1 MTMTPDGPAP
11 ATLDRLN
18 KGNVAVF
25 FDGDAPIPR
34 DVTTWVD
41 RGAGVLELT
50 FVGGR
55 TPDVRW
61 ALDEIR
67 QLEDTAGRD
76 GVLLR
81 VTSNPLARLLLR
93 KGHLLDAMP
102 HLKRAAPPKGRGRL
116 AGWAFAAVA
125 AVAIQIGI
133 LVPLLADRLATF
145 VPPAGERAL
154 GEATFEQIRQA
165 LAGTGL
171 PPLLTCDDAD
181 GLATLETMLV
191 ALGVE
196 RGTDDAVKVFVL
208 DHEMVNAF
216 ALPGG
221 YVVFFRGMID
231 AAVSPNEIAAVLAH
245 EVGHVENRDPTR
257 HALRSA
263 GSIGILGLLFGD
275 FAGGAVVLFL
285 TEQLISASHSQG
297 AETGADEFAFV
308 ALEEAGVSPAAL
320 GDMFERLRDKY
331 GDTEGV
337 VSHFVSHPTL
347 SSRIDRAREVA
358 REEGSYDDIVTDEEW
373 RALKG
378 VCSPNLLPPS
388 DD

>member
-1 MTMTPDGPAP
+1 MTMPPDLPTAP
-11 ATLDRLN
+11 HQNGRLYD
-18 KGNVAVF
+18 GRHSAY
-25 FDGDAPIPR
+25 FDGDTPVPYT
-34 DVTTWVD
+34 VTLMVD
-41 RGAGVLELT
+41 RRAGVLEIGLADSPEA
-50 FVGGR
+50 G
-55 TPDVRW
+55 VRW
-61 ALDEIR
+61 PLDEIR
-67 QLEDTAGRD
+67 QLDDTAGQE
-76 GVLLR
+76 GVILR
-81 VTSNPLARLLLR
+81 WTGDPLARLLLANTA
-93 KGHLLDAMP
+93 LLTNMP
-102 HLKRAAPPKGRGRL
+102 HLARRAPPKGRARL
-116 AGWAFAAVA
+116 AGWAATAVA
-125 AVAIQIGI
+125 AVALQIGV
-133 LVPLLADRLATF
+133 LVPLMANQLATF

-171 PPLLTCDDAD
+171 PPLSTCDYDP
-181 GLATLETMLV
+181 GLETLEKMLV
-191 ALGVE
+191 ALDVD
-196 RGTDDAVKVFVL
+196 RDSDDAITVFVL

-275 FAGGAVVLFL
+275 FAGGAAVLFL
-285 TEQLISASHSQG
+285 TERLISAKYAQG
-297 AETGADEFAFV
+297 AESGADTFAYG
-308 ALEEAGVSPAAL
+308 ALEAANVSPAAL

-347 SSRIDRAREVA
+347 TSRIDLSRAAAREDV
-358 REEGSYDDIVTDEEW
+358 EYDQIVTDEEW
-373 RALKG
+373 AALKA
-378 VCSPNLLPPS
+378 VC
-388 DD
+388 D

>member
-1 MTMTPDGPAP
+1 MTMPPDLPQYPDLGS
-11 ATLDRLN
+11 LSSS
-18 KGNVAVF
+18 F
-25 FDGDAPIPR
+25 FDGDTPVPHS
-34 DVTTWVD
+34 VSLTVD
-41 RGAGVLELT
+41 TAAQVLKIVLPQSAEATIHWPL
-50 FVGGR
+50 
-55 TPDVRW
+55 
-61 ALDEIR
+61 AEIR
-67 QLEDTAGRD
+67 QLEDTAGHD
-76 GVLLR
+76 GVILR
-81 VTSNPLARLLLR
+81 WTGDPLARLNLR
-93 KGHLLDAMP
+93 KPHLLYSMP
-102 HLKRAAPPKGRGRL
+102 HLTRAAPPKGRGRL
-116 AGWAFAAVA
+116 AAWAFAAVA
-125 AVAIQIGI
+125 AVTIQIGI

-154 GEATFEQIRQA
+154 GEATFGQIRQA

-171 PPLLTCDDAD
+171 PPLLTCDDKD
-181 GLATLETMLV
+181 GLAALEQMLL

-196 RGTDDAVKVFVL
+196 RDTDDAVKVFVL

-231 AAVSPNEIAAVLAH
+231 AALSPNEIAAVLAH

-275 FAGGAVVLFL
+275 FAGGAAVLFL

-297 AETGADEFAFV
+297 AETGADEFAFG

-320 GDMFERLRDKY
+320 GDMFERLRTKY

-337 VSHFVSHPTL
+337 VAHFVSHPTL
-347 SSRIDRAREVA
+347 SSRITRAREVA
-358 REEGSYDDIVTDEEW
+358 REDASYGEIISEYEW
-373 RALKG
+373 RALKNI
-378 VCSPNLLPPS
+378 CTSNLLPPS
-388 DD
+388 TD

>member
-1 MTMTPDGPAP
+1 MTMPPYLPPIQGFSG
-11 ATLDRLN
+11 LRSSY
-18 KGNVAVF
+18 
-25 FDGDAPIPR
+25 FDGDTPVPR
-34 DVTTWVD
+34 TVSLTVNTEERTLEILSAESDVATI
-41 RGAGVLELT
+41 
-50 FVGGR
+50 
-55 TPDVRW
+55 RW
-61 ALDEIR
+61 PLDEIR
-67 QLEDTAGRD
+67 QLEDTAGHD
-76 GVLLR
+76 GVILR
-81 VTSNPLARLLLR
+81 WTGDPLARLHLKKL
-93 KGHLLDAMP
+93 HLLNAMP

-116 AGWAFAAVA
+116 AAWAFAAVA
-125 AVAIQIGI
+125 AVTLQIGV

-154 GEATFEQIRQA
+154 GEATFGQIRQA

-171 PPLLTCDDAD
+171 PPLLTCDDED

-196 RGTDDAVKVFVL
+196 RGTDDAVKIFVL

-231 AAVSPNEIAAVLAH
+231 AALSPNEIAAVLAH

-275 FAGGAVVLFL
+275 FAGGAAVLFL

-308 ALEEAGVSPAAL
+308 ALEDAGVSPAAL

-337 VSHFVSHPTL
+337 VAHFVSHPTL
-347 SSRIDRAREVA
+347 GSRIERARDVA
-358 REEGSYDDIVTDEEW
+358 RADVDYGEIVSDEEW
-373 RALKG
+373 RALKN
-378 VCSPNLLPPS
+378 VCTPNLLPPAS
-388 DD
+388 D